1 MRHFMVALLTTTM
14 GAAADLTAQW
24 PADVTP
30 DTRVQ
35 ARLPETQ
42 YQIDGPRGQLIRG
55 RIAALAPDTLYLAVT
70 DSLGPLAIPRALV
83 QRLQISKGV
92 PSRGVS
98 ALQRGVLLGASS
110 ALLALVAFGIDDEP
124 DGTDSGTAAL
134 VLGGVGVVVGSV
146 LGALYPRE
154 RWKRVRLDGGAR

>member
-83 QRLQISKGV
+83 QRLQISK
-92 PSRGVS
+92 S
-98 ALQRGVLLGASS
+98 ALARCERAAAGSPLGSF
-110 ALLALVAFGIDDEP
+110 LCTTRTG
-124 DGTDSGTAAL
+124 
-134 VLGGVGVVVGSV
+134 
-146 LGALYPRE
+146 
-154 RWKRVRLDGGAR
+154 RVWYR